1 MSTMPGGLHALS
13 DIMEKLYRRSLDHGI
28 PPIDFEDGLILASLT
43 FLLCAQRGYVR
54 VVDLGAG
61 IGFST
66 LFLAY
71 GMSSGCRGELV
82 AVEYRDHRFEEL
94 RANTATLSEIAGST
108 VRVTAT
114 HMEGL
119 EYLSKLEDESLDILF
134 VDVEKNLY
142 PEVLRMSRRKLRG
155 GGLAV
160 FHNAIAP
167 RPPDEFFEIARRE
180 FKHLIIPSRAGLL
193 VAYRS

>member
-1 MSTMPGGLHALS
+1 MN
-13 DIMEKLYRRSLDHGI
+13 
-28 PPIDFEDGLILASLT
+28 
-43 FLLCAQRGYVR
+43 
-54 VVDLGAG
+54 
-61 IGFST
+61 
-66 LFLAY
+66 
-71 GMSSGCRGELV
+71 SGCRGELV
-82 AVEYRDHRFEEL
+82 AVEYMDLRFEEL

-155 GGLAV
+155 GGIAV

-167 RPPDEFFEIARRE
+167 RLLDELFEIARRE
-180 FKHLIIPSRAGLL
+180 FKPLIIPSSAGLL